1 MRIFMQ
7 SMPGSIEP
15 QRYVQLIL
23 QQDLLGGWTLIR
35 ETGQQGTRGS
45 LRREQFLNL
54 EAAQEAMIKARDQH
68 LKKGLKVMFSQGAEE
83 PGNGRVRHD

>member
-7 SMPGSIEP
+7 SMPGSAEP
-15 QRYVQLIL
+15 QRYFQLVL

-35 ETGQQGTRGS
+35 ETGQQGSRGS
-45 LRREQFLNL
+45 LRREQFLDL
-54 EAAQEAMIKARDQH
+54 ESAQEAMIKARDQQ

-83 PGNGRVRHD
+83 PGNGRVMYD